1 MMTTIRIWL
10 CNCAVVV
17 MNYYS
22 CEVVWDTK
30 NTFSCVANIPQLL
43 ILVMTSCHRTIEK
56 SVTVYFCFDK
66 SQNHRIV
73 IILDCCC
80 SFRCG
85 FLRNGNGET

>member
-30 NTFSCVANIPQLL
+30 NTFSCVANILNFDL
-43 ILVMTSCHRTIEK
+43 SDDVMSSH
-56 SVTVYFCFDK
+56 D
-66 SQNHRIV
+66 
-73 IILDCCC
+73 
-80 SFRCG
+80 
-85 FLRNGNGET
+85 